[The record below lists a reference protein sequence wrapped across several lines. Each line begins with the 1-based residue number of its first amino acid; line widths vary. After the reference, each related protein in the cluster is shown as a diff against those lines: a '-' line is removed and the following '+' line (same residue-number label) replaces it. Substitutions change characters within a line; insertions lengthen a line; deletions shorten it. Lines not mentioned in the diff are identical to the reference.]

1 IPHSHQF
8 ERHFPCTKRRHSFS
22 RCNGGKPF
30 ACRYQYF
37 CPDKEQKKNFSLI
50 NLASWKRRSPLEER
64 KSSIALLAKAN
75 RFYYSRALAKPT
87 ASGMKQSHISPI
99 NAGGS

>member
-1 IPHSHQF
+1 YKIQHSHQF
-8 ERHFPCTKRRHSFS
+8 ERHFLCTKRRHSFS

-37 CPDKEQKKNFSLI
+37 CLDKEQKKNLSSI

-64 KSSIALLAKAN
+64 KYSIALLAKAN
-75 RFYYSRALAKPT
+75 RFYYSMALAKPA
-87 ASGMKQSHISPI
+87 ASGMNPSHISPI
-99 NAGGS
+99 IAG